1 MIVLKISLTTN
12 SLLLTETGG
21 GRNKTRDALT
31 LLSCSR
37 TTKARTTNGSDD
49 KESKIARTQIH
60 RFEGIAIPT
69 DGPAVL
75 CNSIHYYDYDT
86 GKCITLREGFLFCFE
101 NGKST

>member
-37 TTKARTTNGSDD
+37 TTTSTDD
-49 KESKIARTQIH
+49 QRANDRNDKDS
-60 RFEGIAIPT
+60 
-69 DGPAVL
+69 
-75 CNSIHYYDYDT
+75 
-86 GKCITLREGFLFCFE
+86 
-101 NGKST
+101 